1 MNQMSMVALDVPV
14 LPAAGRPVVRIAGA
28 WPRVTT
34 WRSSVEVSQA
44 VRGGMTGFG
53 GACRASATRRS
64 SRSDGVPNGSPI
76 DVWSSRTAPLRS
88 RTRRT

>member
-1 MNQMSMVALDVPV
+1 MNQVSIVALEVPV
-14 LPAAGRPVVRIAGA
+14 LPAAGRLAVRMAGA

-44 VRGGMTGFG
+44 VRGGMAGFG

-76 DVWSSRTAPLRS
+76 DVWSSMTAPMRL